1 MLQLVGFIRKYQT
14 AIAGALV
21 VIGLIWAAYTA
32 INHTYDKGFEA
43 GASKA
48 DKLIAE
54 ARAEAER
61 IRAQAQQRIIVLERD
76 MRALEQQTA
85 ERIAQAQKSGEI
97 QIKTV
102 ERIVHENP
110 DFADI
115 RRPNELERVRDEQLD
130 AIKAAAERAAA
141 AAKLP
146 DSGTPAVPAAGDANE
161 Q

>member
-1 MLQLVGFIRKYQT
+1 MIKLVGFIRKYQV
-14 AIAGALV
+14 AIAGAIA

-32 INHTYDKGFEA
+32 INHTYDKGFTA
-43 GASKA
+43 GVSKA

-61 IRAQAQQRIIVLERD
+61 IRAQAQQRIILLERD

-85 ERIAQAQKSGEI
+85 QRIAEAQRSGEI

-115 RRPNELERVRDEQLD
+115 RRPDELKRVRDEQLN
-130 AIKAAAERAAA
+130 AIRAAAERAAA

-146 DSGTPAVPAAGDANE
+146 DSGTPAVPAAGDASE
-161 Q
+161 R